1 METPATVA
9 VVGLGPL
16 GLVTLKNLVEEGL
29 DATGFDMADVVG
41 GLWNFSDEGD
51 QTTVL
56 ESENGFSLPH
66 RVEHLEAACKW
77 RHGIFPTGA
86 GATNSLQEKPF
97 IKPDPMY
104 CYWTN
109 TRRLCRPALPTF
121 PFPKAS
127 TLPTFFAPDQTAA
140 CRNSNHGCLALLTY
154 HDTAAESTDTPTYPE
169 ARHVQKYLCD
179 YAEHFGLGP
188 RMRLGTE
195 VLAVEHD
202 ETSGRWRVE
211 TAAVMGGA
219 AASGS
224 SGTGKTTTA
233 RTTEERWFNKV
244 VFATGINKA
253 PVTPQVE
260 GIERFE
266 GEVLHSSGYK
276 RQA

>member
-56 ESENGFSLPH
+56 ESENGFSCRGH

-140 CRNSNHGCLALLTY
+140 CRNSNHGCLAL
-154 HDTAAESTDTPTYPE
+154 HRHAHVPRSTPRPE
-169 ARHVQKYLCD
+169 V
-179 YAEHFGLGP
+179 P
-188 RMRLGTE
+188 MRLRGALWPRPAHAPGHRGARRGARRDVGE
-195 VLAVEHD
+195 VE
-202 ETSGRWRVE
+202 GRDGGGD
-211 TAAVMGGA
+211 GGA